1 MEELKKFDKRR
12 LEYDHNRN
20 NQAKVTAISFQTSKY
35 EYESSKRIC
44 YEKMKTLSGRE
55 SDHIS
60 LLSHLVSAVKV
71 HHQKSGEIMSSCV
84 AMIGEMAKT
93 AEGKKNIDS
102 SGKNIETYEMAKAA
116 EGRENIDSSGK
127 KIEMGTGGE
136 VIDGRKIIDEDSE
149 TYGDVSDNQNDSR
162 CDDELTVD
170 TNVVNNDVQQKDTNI
185 GFERIN
191 TAV

>member
-1 MEELKKFDKRR
+1 M
-12 LEYDHNRN
+12 
-20 NQAKVTAISFQTSKY
+20 
-35 EYESSKRIC
+35 
-44 YEKMKTLSGRE
+44 
-55 SDHIS
+55 
-60 LLSHLVSAVKV
+60 SAVKV
-71 HHQKSGEIMSSCV
+71 HHQKCGEVMSSCV

>member
-12 LEYDHNRN
+12 LEYDYNRN
-20 NQAKVTAISFQTSKY
+20 NQAKVTAINFQTSKY

-44 YEKMKTLSGRE
+44 YEKMLTLSGKE

-71 HHQKSGEIMSSCV
+71 HHQKCGEVMSSCV
-84 AMIGEMAKT
+84 ANIGEMVKT
-93 AEGKKNIDS
+93 
-102 SGKNIETYEMAKAA
+102 A
-116 EGRENIDSSGK
+116 EGRENTLGK
-127 KIEMGTGGE
+127 KVKMGTGGE
-136 VIDGRKIIDEDSE
+136 VIDGRKIIDEDFEICEGLSDSE
-149 TYGDVSDNQNDSR
+149 NGSR

-170 TNVVNNDVQQKDTNI
+170 TNVVNASVQQDDTNI
-185 GFERIN
+185 YFERIN